1 MPALSLKERI
11 ELLESDLRSRPPK
24 FIMTRSLPFAIFRY
38 DPSLQEENEWKMR
51 QEVQKLAV
59 RVHNSTGRCVE
70 LISMAGLFWKSVRGS
85 EDVESLV
92 EFEKEH
98 GFEAAEKQVNRYLSD
113 EAFTPLSEVLVRDT
127 VEKDQEKC
135 IVFLVHASAFAPS
148 AYRLSSLLEQI
159 GGKIKVPCVLFYP
172 GTWDGS
178 LNYMGLRNTEHALGS
193 YRVKIYGRD

>member
-1 MPALSLKERI
+1 MPALSLKDRI

-38 DPSLQEENEWKMR
+38 DPGLQQENEWKMR

-59 RVHNSTGRCVE
+59 RIRNFAGRHVE
-70 LISMAGLFWKSVRGS
+70 EISMADLFWKSVRES
-85 EDVESLV
+85 EDVENLI

-98 GFEAAEKQVNRYLSD
+98 GFEAAEKQVNHYLSD
-113 EAFTPLSEVLVRDT
+113 PSFTPLSEVLVRYTAKLDSD
-127 VEKDQEKC
+127 KH

-148 AYRLSSLLEQI
+148 SYRLSSLLEQI
-159 GGKIKVPCVLFYP
+159 GGRIKVPCVLFYP